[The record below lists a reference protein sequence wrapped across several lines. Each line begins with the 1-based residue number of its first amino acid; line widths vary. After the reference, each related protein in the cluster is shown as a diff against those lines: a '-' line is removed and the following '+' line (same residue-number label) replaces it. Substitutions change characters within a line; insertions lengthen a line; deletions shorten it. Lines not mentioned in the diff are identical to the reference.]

1 LAKKQ
6 IQKVFLDPTLMESA
20 RIDLVECAK
29 QRMAEDQWH
38 YEGADILLCKD
49 SDCKHVPGQELLE
62 LKFTRFV
69 NA

>member
-1 LAKKQ
+1 
-6 IQKVFLDPTLMESA
+6 MESA

>member
-1 LAKKQ
+1 MAKKQ

-38 YEGADILLCKD
+38 YEGAD
-49 SDCKHVPGQELLE
+49 
-62 LKFTRFV
+62 
-69 NA
+69 